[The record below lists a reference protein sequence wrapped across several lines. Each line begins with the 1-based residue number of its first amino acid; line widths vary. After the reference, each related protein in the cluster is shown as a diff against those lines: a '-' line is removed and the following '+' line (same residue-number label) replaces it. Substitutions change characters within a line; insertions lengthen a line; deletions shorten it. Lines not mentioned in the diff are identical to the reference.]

1 MATAAQDETE
11 FLTAGSS
18 AERVCWCCDT
28 CLCPSKICERLRRH
42 LSAAYVGR
50 RCTQLDACNSM
61 HAIRCMQLDAGL
73 PTSGTTEAKWSRSL
87 IHSAQT
93 TAHACRAWHAY
104 LICIP
109 HTSTSHIYTVPH
121 TPTSHTTSH
130 ICVTHT
136 YTSHIPTSHTPT
148 SHTYLTYLPHIPT
161 SHAYLTL
168 QTCLV
173 HALTSSHNHVLTLYP
188 THLSISHP
196 LHAPGAGIHTCA
208 CTAEWQPCS
217 KCSSARGTSRY
228 FPEQRVSE
236 ARVMESEA
244 RL

>member
-1 MATAAQDETE
+1 
-11 FLTAGSS
+11 
-18 AERVCWCCDT
+18 
-28 CLCPSKICERLRRH
+28 
-42 LSAAYVGR
+42 
-50 RCTQLDACNSM
+50 M
-61 HAIRCMQLDAGL
+61 HATGCWIAHVRHDGSKVVALTHSLCTDHSPCMPRLA
-73 PTSGTTEAKWSRSL
+73 
-87 IHSAQT
+87 
-93 TAHACRAWHAY
+93 
-104 LICIP
+104 CIP
-109 HTSTSHIYTVPH
+109 DMHTPHIYLTYLYC
-121 TPTSHTTSH
+121 TSHTNLTH
-130 ICVTHT
+130 HLTYLCHT
-136 YTSHIPTSHTPT
+136 YLYLTYTYLTY
-148 SHTYLTYLPHIPT
+148 TYLTYLPHIPT

-168 QTCLV
+168 QTCLA